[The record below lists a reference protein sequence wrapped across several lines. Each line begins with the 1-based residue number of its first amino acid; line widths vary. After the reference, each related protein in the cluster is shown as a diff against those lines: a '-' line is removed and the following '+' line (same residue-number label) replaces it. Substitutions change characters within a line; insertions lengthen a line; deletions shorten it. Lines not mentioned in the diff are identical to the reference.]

1 MLAVHVIRSFAHDG
15 RLEDLT
21 RFCDF
26 PIPPAPG
33 MLVTFADGS
42 ESVVARAH
50 VRIQP
55 WGLGVHPVLVEVR
68 IIPEPS
74 DRWKAAVDT
83 GWSLTES
90 PE

>member
-1 MLAVHVIRSFAHDG
+1 MLTVHVRQSFAHDG
-15 RLEDLT
+15 RLENLE

-26 PIPPAPG
+26 PIAPAPA
-33 MLVTFADGS
+33 MVVKFADGS

-50 VRIQP
+50 VRIQS

-68 IIPEPS
+68 MLTEPG
-74 DRWKAAVDT
+74 DRWKAAVDA
-83 GWSLTES
+83 GWSLPKS

>member
-1 MLAVHVIRSFAHDG
+1 MPAVHVIRSFAHDG

-26 PIPPAPG
+26 PIGPSPA
-33 MLVTFADGS
+33 MLVKFADGS
-42 ESVVARAH
+42 ESVFAHAH

-55 WGLGVHPVLVEVR
+55 WGLGVHPVLLEVR
-68 IIPEPS
+68 TIIERG
-74 DRWKAAVDT
+74 DRWKTAVDA
-83 GWSLTES
+83 GWSLTEW